1 MNPALLATLGTLA
14 ETASL
19 KADILPPVSGENAP
33 AFTLP
38 KMAVAAVAERV
49 HSAKTSQQ
57 QATRPQENDP
67 VAMQALMALLL
78 PQPAA
83 PHQDTPQPRNVATSP
98 VIQQLTKAVVQNAPQ
113 RPEQQQELTPL
124 PPQLQELISQLPQA
138 KPEQQARLATYAS
151 EDLHA
156 IAPTQPRVS
165 TQPARPKP
173 ELTRVT
179 ARPQV
184 ERKTEKVPDS
194 EPVIARAVLS
204 PLNKISPSH
213 PPKPATVAVPEETEK
228 KARDVNEKTAL
239 LKKKSATEL
248 GELATSIT
256 TIARDAHMEANL
268 EMEIVP
274 QGLRVLIKDDQ
285 NRNMF
290 ERGSAQIMPFF
301 KTLLV
306 ELAPVFDSLDNKIII
321 TGHTD
326 AMAYKNNIY
335 NNWNLSGDRAL
346 SARRVL
352 EEAGMPEDKV
362 MQVSAM
368 ADQMLLDS
376 KNPQSAG
383 NRRIEIMVLT
393 KSASD
398 TLYQYFGQHGDKVVQ
413 PLVQKLDKQ
422 QVLSQRTR

>member
-1 MNPALLATLGTLA
+1 M
-14 ETASL
+14 
-19 KADILPPVSGENAP
+19 
-33 AFTLP
+33 
-38 KMAVAAVAERV
+38 
-49 HSAKTSQQ
+49 
-57 QATRPQENDP
+57 
-67 VAMQALMALLL
+67 
-78 PQPAA
+78 
-83 PHQDTPQPRNVATSP
+83 
-98 VIQQLTKAVVQNAPQ
+98 
-113 RPEQQQELTPL
+113 
-124 PPQLQELISQLPQA
+124 
-138 KPEQQARLATYAS
+138 
-151 EDLHA
+151 
-156 IAPTQPRVS
+156 
-165 TQPARPKP
+165 
-173 ELTRVT
+173 
-179 ARPQV
+179 
-184 ERKTEKVPDS
+184 
-194 EPVIARAVLS
+194 
-204 PLNKISPSH
+204 
-213 PPKPATVAVPEETEK
+213 AVPEETEK
-228 KARDVNEKTAL
+228 KARDVNEKTVL

-248 GELATSIT
+248 GELATSIN

-301 KTLLV
+301 KRLLV

-326 AMAYKNNIY
+326 AMAY

-368 ADQMLLDS
+368 ADQMLLDA

>member
-1 MNPALLATLGTLA
+1 MTTIKLIVNSVSKSERESIIAALHGQ
-14 ETASL
+14 S
-19 KADILPPVSGENAP
+19 IFNGGG
-33 AFTLP
+33 
-38 KMAVAAVAERV
+38 
-49 HSAKTSQQ
+49 
-57 QATRPQENDP
+57 
-67 VAMQALMALLL
+67 
-78 PQPAA
+78 
-83 PHQDTPQPRNVATSP
+83 
-98 VIQQLTKAVVQNAPQ
+98 
-113 RPEQQQELTPL
+113 
-124 PPQLQELISQLPQA
+124 
-138 KPEQQARLATYAS
+138 
-151 EDLHA
+151 
-156 IAPTQPRVS
+156 
-165 TQPARPKP
+165 
-173 ELTRVT
+173 
-179 ARPQV
+179 
-184 ERKTEKVPDS
+184 
-194 EPVIARAVLS
+194 LS
-204 PLNKISPSH
+204 PLNKITPTRKA
-213 PPKPATVAVPEETEK
+213 KPATVAVPEETEK

-239 LKKKSATEL
+239 LKKRSAT
-248 GELATSIT
+248 ELATSIN
-256 TIARDAHMEANL
+256 TIARHAHMEANL

-290 ERGSAQIMPFF
+290 ERGSAKIMPFF

-352 EEAGMPEDKV
+352 EDAGMPEDKV

-368 ADQMLLDS
+368 ADQMLLDA

-398 TLYQYFGQHGDKVVQ
+398 TLYQYFGEHGDKVVQ
-413 PLVQKLDKQ
+413 PLVKKLDRQ
-422 QVLSQRTR
+422 NG

>member
-1 MNPALLATLGTLA
+1 M
-14 ETASL
+14 
-19 KADILPPVSGENAP
+19 
-33 AFTLP
+33 
-38 KMAVAAVAERV
+38 
-49 HSAKTSQQ
+49 
-57 QATRPQENDP
+57 
-67 VAMQALMALLL
+67 
-78 PQPAA
+78 
-83 PHQDTPQPRNVATSP
+83 
-98 VIQQLTKAVVQNAPQ
+98 
-113 RPEQQQELTPL
+113 
-124 PPQLQELISQLPQA
+124 
-138 KPEQQARLATYAS
+138 
-151 EDLHA
+151 
-156 IAPTQPRVS
+156 
-165 TQPARPKP
+165 
-173 ELTRVT
+173 
-179 ARPQV
+179 
-184 ERKTEKVPDS
+184 
-194 EPVIARAVLS
+194 
-204 PLNKISPSH
+204 
-213 PPKPATVAVPEETEK
+213 AVPEETEK

-248 GELATSIT
+248 GELATSIN

-290 ERGSAQIMPFF
+290 ERGSAKIMPFF

-346 SARRVL
+346 SARR
-352 EEAGMPEDKV
+352 EDKV

-368 ADQMLLDS
+368 ADQMLLDA

-422 QVLSQRTR
+422 QVLSQRAR

>member
-1 MNPALLATLGTLA
+1 M
-14 ETASL
+14 
-19 KADILPPVSGENAP
+19 
-33 AFTLP
+33 
-38 KMAVAAVAERV
+38 
-49 HSAKTSQQ
+49 
-57 QATRPQENDP
+57 
-67 VAMQALMALLL
+67 
-78 PQPAA
+78 
-83 PHQDTPQPRNVATSP
+83 
-98 VIQQLTKAVVQNAPQ
+98 
-113 RPEQQQELTPL
+113 
-124 PPQLQELISQLPQA
+124 
-138 KPEQQARLATYAS
+138 
-151 EDLHA
+151 
-156 IAPTQPRVS
+156 
-165 TQPARPKP
+165 
-173 ELTRVT
+173 
-179 ARPQV
+179 
-184 ERKTEKVPDS
+184 
-194 EPVIARAVLS
+194 
-204 PLNKISPSH
+204 
-213 PPKPATVAVPEETEK
+213 
-228 KARDVNEKTAL
+228 
-239 LKKKSATEL
+239 
-248 GELATSIT
+248 
-256 TIARDAHMEANL
+256 
-268 EMEIVP
+268 
-274 QGLRVLIKDDQ
+274 LIKDDQ

-290 ERGSAQIMPFF
+290 DAAARR
-301 KTLLV
+301 LCR
-306 ELAPVFDSLDNKIII
+306 SLKGCWWSSRQFSTRFDNKIII